1 MHQHTITSC
10 WTVIVSSILQEVWRC
25 AEEAQKLSQVAEVRL
40 SKSMQA
46 NHWLSALAPTT
57 ASSCMKVGQMYVKS
71 KQKVLVASGAHVSA
85 V

>member
-10 WTVIVSSILQEVWRC
+10 WTVIGSSILQVVWRR

-40 SKSMQA
+40 SKSVQA

-57 ASSCMKVGQMYVKS
+57 VSGCIEVGQIYLKS
-71 KQKVLVASGAHVSA
+71 KQKVLVASGADVCA